1 MKQQILRMTFGLA
14 LGAALMF
21 GQGGGRRAGERF
33 LENLNLT
40 EEQKP
45 KVQAIFKEQREAMQA
60 ARAKQQTTREEMK
73 AILAQTHEKLKGVLT
88 EEQLKKVDDARRKMG
103 KRRRG

>member
-1 MKQQILRMTFGLA
+1 MKQHILRMTFGLA
-14 LGAALMF
+14 LGAALLF

-45 KVQAIFKEQREAMQA
+45 KVQAIMKEQREALQA
-60 ARAKQQTTREEMK
+60 ARDKQATREEMK
-73 AILAQTHEKLKGVLT
+73 AIQAQTNEKLKSVLT
-88 EEQLKKVDDARRKMG
+88 EEQMKKVENARGKMR
-103 KRRRG
+103 KRRG